1 MQDRFQDYESK
12 HIGWGFIT
20 LVYYPNHLKSM
31 VFRPNETEGEG
42 VNFNDTIYKQYLLQY
57 SHGVHLSS
65 SQIIEREN
73 IMQDCFHDEESEH
86 IDLDYITS
94 IVSHPNHQK

>member
-1 MQDRFQDYESK
+1 M
-12 HIGWGFIT
+12 
-20 LVYYPNHLKSM
+20 
-31 VFRPNETEGEG
+31 FRPNEAEGEG
-42 VNFNDTIYKQYLLQY
+42 VNFNNTIHKQYLLQY

-73 IMQDCFHDEESEH
+73 IMQDCFHDEEYEH
-86 IDLDYITS
+86 LDLDYITS